1 MNQDKSSMS
10 PAEVVDKQLSAY
22 NARDAA
28 RFASTY
34 ADDVHVFLMPNLKLA
49 VRGRSALQLHYSNNF
64 FSKEGLRAEVVS
76 RVAVGN
82 KVVDH
87 EVTHGLAPNQVESVV
102 VYEVADELIQAVWFF
117 WPSARFQ
124 PASEA

>member
-1 MNQDKSSMS
+1 MS

-28 RFASTY
+28 SFASAY
-34 ADDVHVFLMPNLKLA
+34 AEDVHVFLMPNLKLA
-49 VRGRSALQLHYSNNF
+49 VRGRPALQAHYSTNVF
-64 FSKEGLRAEVVS
+64 CKEGLRAEVIS
-76 RVAVGN
+76 RMAVGN

-87 EVTHGLAPNQVESVV
+87 EVTHGLAPNPVESVV
-102 VYEVADELIQAVWFF
+102 VYEVVDELIQAVWFF
-117 WPSARFQ
+117 WPNARLQ